1 MLPLSVINAK
11 DAKGSG
17 LPLAVFSFEDEG
29 AAGAALFS
37 KAELHA
43 LETRAKEEGFSGKAG
58 ETVSFLAPYG
68 KRQRRFVWVGLGKRA
83 DFETETLRR
92 ACGGLYGAV
101 KDRIEDLCLAPVPA
115 PGPAAEGLL
124 LAGYAFTKYKKPEKE
139 PKLKSVRFT
148 AKLPSG
154 RSALKS
160 SLDKASVY
168 AEAVCFARDLVNES
182 PSEKTPEAFARQ
194 AKGLASEGVFVEV
207 WDEAELRKLGMGAI
221 LGVSRGSSKPP
232 CMLHVVYKPK
242 GAKRN
247 IWLVGKGILFDSGG
261 LCLKSRGDMVEMK
274 DDMAGA
280 AVVLAVLS
288 ALPRLKTRAE
298 VHALMPLAYNMPGPD
313 ALKPG
318 DILRTLSG
326 KTIEVLNTDAEGR
339 LVLAD
344 ALAYA
349 ARQKPD
355 AVIDVAT
362 LTGAVIIALGSKLT
376 GAMTNSPA
384 EMARVK
390 AAAKRADEPVWE
402 LPLPKEYKEEIK
414 SRIADLKN
422 IGSPG
427 EAGAI
432 IAGLVLQEFV
442 GDRSWVHLDTGGSA
456 WSTKTTPT
464 CPAGGTGGTVR
475 TLLEYLT
482 EA

>member
-1 MLPLSVINAK
+1 MLSLSVMNAK
-11 DAKGSG
+11 DVRGSG
-17 LPLAVFSFEDEG
+17 LPLAVFSFEGEG
-29 AAGAALFS
+29 AAAGALLS
-37 KAELHA
+37 KTELQA
-43 LETRAKEEGFSGKAG
+43 LESRAKEEGFSGKAG
-58 ETVSFLAPYG
+58 ETVSFLVS
-68 KRQRRFVWVGLGKRA
+68 KRRFVFVGLGKRI

-92 ACGGLYGAV
+92 ACGSLYAAM
-101 KDRIEDLCLAPVPA
+101 KDRVEDLCLVPVAA

-124 LAGYAFTKYKKPEKE
+124 LAGYAFIKYKKPEKE
-139 PKLKSVRFT
+139 PRLKSVRFT

-154 RSALKS
+154 RSALRS

-168 AEAVCFARDLVNES
+168 ADAVCFARDLVNES
-182 PSEKTPEAFARQ
+182 PSEKSPTVFAEQ
-194 AKGLASEGVFVEV
+194 ARGLAGEGLSVEV

-221 LGVSRGSSKPP
+221 LGVSRGSARPP
-232 CMLHVVYKPK
+232 CMLHVAYKPT
-242 GAKRN
+242 GARRTV
-247 IWLVGKGILFDSGG
+247 WLVGKGILFDSGG

-280 AVVLAVLS
+280 AVVLAALR
-288 ALPRLKTRAE
+288 ALPRLKTRDE

-318 DILRTLSG
+318 DILRTLNG
-326 KTIEVLNTDAEGR
+326 KTIEVLNTDAECR
-339 LVLAD
+339 LILAD

-355 AVIDVAT
+355 AIIDVAT
-362 LTGAVIIALGSKLT
+362 LTAAVVVALGPKLT
-376 GAMTNSPA
+376 GAMTNDPA
-384 EMARVK
+384 ELARVK
-390 AAAKRADEPVWE
+390 AAAKRADEPLWE
-402 LPLPKEYKEEIK
+402 LPLHKEYKEEIK

-427 EAGAI
+427 QAGAI

-442 GDRSWVHLDTGGSA
+442 DGRPWVHLDTGGSA
-456 WSTKTTPT
+456 WATKGSPT

-482 EA
+482 EG